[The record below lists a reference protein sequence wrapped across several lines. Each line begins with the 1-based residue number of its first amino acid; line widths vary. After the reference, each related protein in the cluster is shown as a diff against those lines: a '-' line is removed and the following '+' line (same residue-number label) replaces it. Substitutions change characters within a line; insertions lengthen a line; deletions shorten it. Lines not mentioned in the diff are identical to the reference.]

1 MQVGACIVNPEH
13 KIVGIGYNG
22 MPNNCS
28 DDELPWQREA
38 PDRLDTKYPYGKI
51 ACRFSVHWEVYFT
64 PLLLYMC

>member
-1 MQVGACIVNPEH
+1 MGACIVNSEH

-38 PDRLDTKYPYGKI
+38 ENRLDTKYPYG
-51 ACRFSVHWEVYFT
+51 EVY
-64 PLLLYMC
+64 LLLLALS